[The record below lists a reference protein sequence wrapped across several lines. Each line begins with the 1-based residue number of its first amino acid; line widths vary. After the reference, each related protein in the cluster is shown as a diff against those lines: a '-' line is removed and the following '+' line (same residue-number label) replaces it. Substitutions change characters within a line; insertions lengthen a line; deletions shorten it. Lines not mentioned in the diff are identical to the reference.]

1 MSRPSSSRALVTSRH
16 SSAPDTHRLPAPD
29 AVRLADSLDA
39 EDGGRRL
46 LDIARRLGRTEAADP
61 LVEPGGAGVQ

>member
-1 MSRPSSSRALVTSRH
+1 MLRRWMPSE
-16 SSAPDTHRLPAPD
+16 DI
-29 AVRLADSLDA
+29 AVRLADALDA

-46 LDIARRLGRTEAADP
+46 LDIARRLSRTEAAVRRRAWRLRAARFVAADP